1 MLFLNKASTESR
13 NKEILLGSNGRG
25 VRGAWGQRDRYACAT
40 LVRNAVKIVRTWVE
54 SFPSFSRRSS
64 EILVGE
70 AAGPVAKRVPVA
82 GRACTGTDLETAV
95 AMGARAETNAL
106 EAVRMASWRASRCA
120 TPLPDLIIFS
130 RRTGLFTRRTKGKLP
145 PTFSAGCL
153 GLLKVGSLLCCHSAL
168 GSGSWTLVQELGYGR
183 MRETPPIC

>member
-1 MLFLNKASTESR
+1 
-13 NKEILLGSNGRG
+13 
-25 VRGAWGQRDRYACAT
+25 
-40 LVRNAVKIVRTWVE
+40 VKIVRTWVE

-130 RRTGLFTRRTKGKLP
+130 RRTGLVYTSNETKTATDFFRWLP
-145 PTFSAGCL
+145 WAVESWWGCVDSCSRIRVL
-153 GLLKVGSLLCCHSAL
+153 DEGPGTWVRQDEGNASDLLRGVDETKVGLKG
-168 GSGSWTLVQELGYGR
+168 GSRKRQGGR
-183 MRETPPIC
+183 RKDLN